1 MSDNYTS
8 QINAAF
14 EALKYN
20 PHATQQLLQ
29 QQQHNPGSA
38 QGPETLAAAAAANYQ
53 KSLQTPPSQP
63 MPQQSV
69 VAGLTQQPQMPMGLE
84 APYLEDF
91 AQQQQQ
97 QRMATGG
104 IVALAHGGPVQGYA
118 AGGNFGIDWGSYA
131 PELAHESTGHWLDRT
146 LGKEAARQERY
157 PVEEDWGKRLQEMP
171 TTDSYGS
178 PLDRADAWLT
188 KMEHKLTPSTA
199 LKNVGFSEMSPST
212 WRGKKGLDQPS
223 LLDALNSSQNDTGSE
238 DTETAT
244 GSPIDDL
251 SLIGGRQYPRSEVN
265 SYPHSDQLDTTADIL
280 KTSETPTP
288 KTTTPPGGQTISTS
302 EPQQP
307 RPRQELEAP
316 KKADGSHLSYED
328 QISYIQKVL
337 GVPPDV
343 SAEIKGQLE
352 KRMAH
357 EGNVNLIKDIAAGIG
372 GFLGTRGYGQ
382 ERVGAGIMN
391 ALQSSAIHG
400 KQESE
405 MQDKIDALQL
415 KSMMLP
421 YESRH
426 QAGTLFL
433 QNQQK
438 LREAQAA
445 AAARQ
450 AELSYERGTKLITGQ
465 QEGEYG
471 LKKEGLQ
478 GKNAQALQE
487 AKAKE
492 DRLLAAFEHKLKTS
506 ENLTQKDI
514 LTAYSSV
521 AGHLAGSDLG
531 YTPEEIRNK
540 IAPYMGPYASMLP
553 GGTPPA
559 PAQQLGNGLSL
570 SGTPTT
576 R

>member
-14 EALKYN
+14 EALKYD

-29 QQQHNPGSA
+29 QQQKNPGGA

-53 KSLQTPPSQP
+53 KSMHTPP
-63 MPQQSV
+63 PQQPPQQTV

-84 APYLEDF
+84 APNLEDF
-91 AQQQQQ
+91 AQQQHQ

-118 AGGNFGIDWGSYA
+118 GGGLFDDADFSYMDEPLSA
-131 PELAHESTGHWLDRT
+131 QLS
-146 LGKEAARQERY
+146 
-157 PVEEDWGKRLQEMP
+157 
-171 TTDSYGS
+171 SYG
-178 PLDRADAWLT
+178 A
-188 KMEHKLTPSTA
+188 TP
-199 LKNVGFSEMSPST
+199 FSEGDTSAP
-212 WRGKKGLDQPS
+212 QPP
-223 LLDALNSSQNDTGSE
+223 Q
-238 DTETAT
+238 
-244 GSPIDDL
+244 
-251 SLIGGRQYPRSEVN
+251 
-265 SYPHSDQLDTTADIL
+265 
-280 KTSETPTP
+280 P
-288 KTTTPPGGQTISTS
+288 K
-302 EPQQP
+302 
-307 RPRQELEAP
+307 QELEAP
-316 KKADGSHLSYED
+316 KKADGSHASYED

-337 GVPPDV
+337 GTPPDV

-357 EGNVNLIKDIAAGIG
+357 EGNVNLIKDIAAGFG

-400 KQESE
+400 KEE
-405 MQDKIDALQL
+405 GDMQDKIDALHL

-426 QAGTLFL
+426 QAGTLL
-433 QNQQK
+433 MQNQQK
-438 LREAQAA
+438 LHEAQAA

-450 AELSYERGTKLITGQ
+450 AEMSYERGTKFGTEQLQ
-465 QEGEYG
+465 GEYG
-471 LKKEGLQ
+471 LQKEGLQ
-478 GKNAQALQE
+478 NKTQTEIAQMKTNADRSIEILKHSLGANPTPESILKLRQAT
-487 AKAKE
+487 A
-492 DRLLAAFEHKLKTS
+492 AAF
-506 ENLTQKDI
+506 
-514 LTAYSSV
+514 APFASS
-521 AGHLAGSDLG
+521 
-531 YTPEEIRNK
+531 PEEMEPMIK
-540 IAPYMGPYASMLP
+540 QAMGPYYDMQP

-576 R
+576 P

>member
-8 QINAAF
+8 QINEAF

-20 PHATQQLLQ
+20 PRATQALLQ
-29 QQQHNPGSA
+29 QQKQSSGAAPGP
-38 QGPETLAAAAAANYQ
+38 QTLAAAAAANYQ
-53 KSLQTPPSQP
+53 KSMQAPPPQQP
-63 MPQQSV
+63 PQQSV
-69 VAGLTQQPQMPMGLE
+69 VDELTQQPQMPMGLE

-118 AGGNFGIDWGSYA
+118 HGGLFDDADFSYMDEPFSA
-131 PELAHESTGHWLDRT
+131 QLS
-146 LGKEAARQERY
+146 
-157 PVEEDWGKRLQEMP
+157 
-171 TTDSYGS
+171 SYGV
-178 PLDRADAWLT
+178 
-188 KMEHKLTPSTA
+188 TP
-199 LKNVGFSEMSPST
+199 FSE
-212 WRGKKGLDQPS
+212 G
-223 LLDALNSSQNDTGSE
+223 DTS
-238 DTETAT
+238 A
-244 GSPIDDL
+244 
-251 SLIGGRQYPRSEVN
+251 
-265 SYPHSDQLDTTADIL
+265 
-280 KTSETPTP
+280 
-288 KTTTPPGGQTISTS
+288 
-302 EPQQP
+302 PQQP
-307 RPRQELEAP
+307 RPKQELEAP
-316 KKADGSHLSYED
+316 KKADGSPLSYED
-328 QISYIQKVL
+328 QISYVQKVL

-400 KQESE
+400 KQESD

-426 QAGTLFL
+426 QAGTLVL

-445 AAARQ
+445 AAAKQ
-450 AELSYERGTKLITGQ
+450 AEQAYERGTKFGTEQLQ
-465 QEGEYG
+465 GEYG

-478 GKNAQALQE
+478 GKSQMEIAQMKANADLKLEA
-487 AKAKE
+487 AKAAMARGE
-492 DRLLAAFEHKLKTS
+492 LTGTNKTA
-506 ENLTQKDI
+506 I
-514 LTAYSSV
+514 LNQLNE
-521 AGHLAGSDLG
+521 LAGLG
-531 YTPEEIRNK
+531 LISRAEVDNLYNQSIATITGSSAPQAAPSSLGGGLFLSTP
-540 IAPYMGPYASMLP
+540 
-553 GGTPPA
+553 
-559 PAQQLGNGLSL
+559 
-570 SGTPTT
+570 
-576 R
+576 

>member
-29 QQQHNPGSA
+29 QQQKNPGGA

-53 KSLQTPPSQP
+53 KSMHTPP
-63 MPQQSV
+63 PQQPPQQTV

-84 APYLEDF
+84 APNLEDF

-118 AGGNFGIDWGSYA
+118 EGGYSDIPMAKISPHETSWGPSWTLNDLLKFDATPSQSEQDYYKTTE
-131 PELAHESTGHWLDRT
+131 PSPSKRRELNATKLDRN
-146 LGKEAARQERY
+146 ASQ
-157 PVEEDWGKRLQEMP
+157 
-171 TTDSYGS
+171 TTDQTETRS
-178 PLDRADAWLT
+178 PLDY
-188 KMEHKLTPSTA
+188 
-199 LKNVGFSEMSPST
+199 
-212 WRGKKGLDQPS
+212 
-223 LLDALNSSQNDTGSE
+223 
-238 DTETAT
+238 
-244 GSPIDDL
+244 L
-251 SLIGGRQYPRSEVN
+251 SLIDGIKYPHSSSN
-265 SYPHSDQLDTTADIL
+265 AYPHSDPLDTTADIL
-280 KTSETPTP
+280 KTSAAPTM
-288 KTTTPPGGQTISTS
+288 PPGGQTISTS

-307 RPRQELEAP
+307 RPKQELEAP
-316 KKADGSHLSYED
+316 KKADGSPLSYED
-328 QISYIQKVL
+328 QISYVQKVL

-357 EGNVNLIKDIAAGIG
+357 EGNVNLIKDIAAGLG

-400 KQESE
+400 KEESD
-405 MQDKIDALQL
+405 MQDKIDALHL

-426 QAGTLFL
+426 QAGTLVL
-433 QNQQK
+433 QSQQK

-445 AAARQ
+445 AAAKR
-450 AELSYERGTKLITGQ
+450 AELSYERGTKFGTEQIQ
-465 QEGEYG
+465 GEFG
-471 LKKEGLQ
+471 LQREGLQ
-478 GKNAQALQE
+478 NKSQMEIAQMKADADLKLE
-487 AKAKE
+487 AAKTAIANNS
-492 DRLLAAFEHKLKTS
+492 LTGTNKTAVYNHLS
-506 ENLTQKDI
+506 E
-514 LTAYSSV
+514 
-521 AGHLAGSDLG
+521 LAGMGLIDRAKLDEAFQQS
-531 YTPEEIRNK
+531 
-540 IAPYMGPYASMLP
+540 IATITGRSAPQ
-553 GGTPPA
+553 A

-576 R
+576 P

>member
-8 QINAAF
+8 QINEAF

-20 PHATQQLLQ
+20 PRATQALLQ
-29 QQQHNPGSA
+29 QQKQNSGAAPGP
-38 QGPETLAAAAAANYQ
+38 QTLAAAAAANYQ
-53 KSLQTPPSQP
+53 KSMQAPPSQP
-63 MPQQSV
+63 MPQQTV

-118 AGGNFGIDWGSYA
+118 HGGDFGVDWGSYA
-131 PELAHESTGHWLDRT
+131 PELAHEDTGHWLDRT
-146 LGKEAARQERY
+146 LGKEAARRERY
-157 PVEEDWGKRLQEMP
+157 PVEEDWGQRMQEIP
-171 TTDSYGS
+171 TTESYGS
-178 PLDRADAWLT
+178 PIDRADAWLT
-188 KMEHKLTPSTA
+188 NMEHRLTPSTA
-199 LKNVGFSEMSPST
+199 LKNVGLSEMSPST

-223 LLDALNSSQNDTGSE
+223 LLDALKLPQNDTGSE
-238 DTETAT
+238 DTETT
-244 GSPIDDL
+244 TSSPLDDL

-265 SYPHSDQLDTTADIL
+265 SYPHSDSLGTTADIL
-280 KTSETPTP
+280 KTSDTPTTP
-288 KTTTPPGGQTISTS
+288 TTPPGGQTISTS

-328 QISYIQKVL
+328 QISYIQKIL
-337 GVPPDV
+337 GTPPDV

-400 KQESE
+400 KEE
-405 MQDKIDALQL
+405 GDMQDKIDALHL

-421 YESRH
+421 YESWH

-445 AAARQ
+445 AAARRAEQ
-450 AELSYERGTKLITGQ
+450 AYERGTKLDIEHLQ
-465 QEGEYG
+465 GEYG
-471 LKKEGLQ
+471 LKKEDVQ
-478 GKNAQALQE
+478 GENAQALQE
-487 AKAKE
+487 AKARE
-492 DRLLAAFEHKLKTS
+492 DRLLAAFEHKLKTT

-514 LTAYSSV
+514 LTAYANV
-521 AGHLAGSDLG
+521 AGHFASSDLG

>member
-14 EALKYN
+14 EALKYD

-29 QQQHNPGSA
+29 QQQKNPGGA

-53 KSLQTPPSQP
+53 KSMHTPP
-63 MPQQSV
+63 PQQPPQQTV

-84 APYLEDF
+84 APNLEDF
-91 AQQQQQ
+91 AQQQHQ

-118 AGGNFGIDWGSYA
+118 GGGDFGVDWGSYA
-131 PELAHESTGHWLDRT
+131 PELAHEDTGHWLDRT
-146 LGKEAARQERY
+146 FGKEAARRERY
-157 PVEEDWGKRLQEMP
+157 PVEEDWGQRMQEIP
-171 TTDSYGS
+171 TTESYGS
-178 PLDRADAWLT
+178 PIDRTDAWLT
-188 KMEHKLTPSTA
+188 NMEHRLTPSMA
-199 LKNVGFSEMSPST
+199 LKNVGLSEMSPST
-212 WRGKKGLDQPS
+212 WRGIKGLDQPS
-223 LLDALNSSQNDTGSE
+223 LLDALKLPQNDTGSE
-238 DTETAT
+238 DTETT
-244 GSPIDDL
+244 TSSPLDDL
-251 SLIGGRQYPRSEVN
+251 SLIGGKQYSRSEVN
-265 SYPHSDQLDTTADIL
+265 SYPHSDSLGTTADIL
-280 KTSETPTP
+280 KTSATP
-288 KTTTPPGGQTISTS
+288 TTPPGGQTISTS

-316 KKADGSHLSYED
+316 KKADGSYASYED
-328 QISYIQKVL
+328 QISYIHKVL
-337 GVPPDV
+337 GTPPDV

-357 EGNVNLIKDIAAGIG
+357 EGNVNLIKDIAAGFG

-400 KQESE
+400 KEE
-405 MQDKIDALQL
+405 GDMQDKIDALHL

-426 QAGTLFL
+426 QAGTLL
-433 QNQQK
+433 MQNQQK
-438 LREAQAA
+438 LREAQTAA
-445 AAARQ
+445 TAKQ
-450 AELSYERGTKLITGQ
+450 AELSYERGTKFGTQ
-465 QEGEYG
+465 QLEGEYG
-471 LKKEGLQ
+471 LRKEGLQ
-478 GKNAQALQE
+478 GKNQMENAQM
-487 AKAKE
+487 KANA
-492 DRLLAAFEHKLKTS
+492 DRSIEILKHSLGTNPTPESILKLRQATAAAF
-506 ENLTQKDI
+506 
-514 LTAYSSV
+514 APFASS
-521 AGHLAGSDLG
+521 
-531 YTPEEIRNK
+531 PEEMEPMIK
-540 IAPYMGPYASMLP
+540 QAMGPYYDMQP

-576 R
+576 P

>member
-14 EALKYN
+14 EALKYD

-29 QQQHNPGSA
+29 QQQKNPGGA

-53 KSLQTPPSQP
+53 KSMHTPP
-63 MPQQSV
+63 PQQPPQQTV

-84 APYLEDF
+84 APNLEDF
-91 AQQQQQ
+91 AQQQHQ

-118 AGGNFGIDWGSYA
+118 GGGLLDDADFSYMDEPLSA
-131 PELAHESTGHWLDRT
+131 QLS
-146 LGKEAARQERY
+146 
-157 PVEEDWGKRLQEMP
+157 
-171 TTDSYGS
+171 SYG
-178 PLDRADAWLT
+178 A
-188 KMEHKLTPSTA
+188 TP
-199 LKNVGFSEMSPST
+199 FSEGDTSAP
-212 WRGKKGLDQPS
+212 QPP
-223 LLDALNSSQNDTGSE
+223 Q
-238 DTETAT
+238 
-244 GSPIDDL
+244 
-251 SLIGGRQYPRSEVN
+251 
-265 SYPHSDQLDTTADIL
+265 
-280 KTSETPTP
+280 P
-288 KTTTPPGGQTISTS
+288 K
-302 EPQQP
+302 
-307 RPRQELEAP
+307 QELEAP

-337 GVPPDV
+337 GTPPDV

-357 EGNVNLIKDIAAGIG
+357 EGNVNLIKDIAAGFG

-400 KQESE
+400 KEE
-405 MQDKIDALQL
+405 GDMQDKIDALHL

-445 AAARQ
+445 TEAKR
-450 AELSYERGTKLITGQ
+450 AEMSYERGTKFGTQ
-465 QEGEYG
+465 QLEGEYG
-471 LKKEGLQ
+471 LRKEGLQ
-478 GKNAQALQE
+478 GENAQALQE
-487 AKAKE
+487 AKARE
-492 DRLLAAFEHKLKTS
+492 DRLLAAFEHKLKTT

-514 LTAYSSV
+514 LTAYSNV
-521 AGHLAGSDLG
+521 AGHFASSDLG

-553 GGTPPA
+553 GGTPQTA

-576 R
+576 P

>member
-20 PHATQQLLQ
+20 PQATQQLLQ
-29 QQQHNPGSA
+29 QQQQNPGSA
-38 QGPETLAAAAAANYQ
+38 QGPQTLAAAAAANYQ
-53 KSLQTPPSQP
+53 KSMQAPPPQQP
-63 MPQQSV
+63 PQQSV
-69 VAGLTQQPQMPMGLE
+69 VDELTQQPQMPMGLE

-104 IVALAHGGPVQGYA
+104 IVALAQGGPVQGYA
-118 AGGNFGIDWGSYA
+118 GGGLFDDADFSYMDEPFSA
-131 PELAHESTGHWLDRT
+131 QLS
-146 LGKEAARQERY
+146 
-157 PVEEDWGKRLQEMP
+157 
-171 TTDSYGS
+171 SYGV
-178 PLDRADAWLT
+178 
-188 KMEHKLTPSTA
+188 TP
-199 LKNVGFSEMSPST
+199 FSE
-212 WRGKKGLDQPS
+212 G
-223 LLDALNSSQNDTGSE
+223 DTSAPQE
-238 DTETAT
+238 
-244 GSPIDDL
+244 
-251 SLIGGRQYPRSEVN
+251 
-265 SYPHSDQLDTTADIL
+265 
-280 KTSETPTP
+280 P
-288 KTTTPPGGQTISTS
+288 K
-302 EPQQP
+302 
-307 RPRQELEAP
+307 PRQELEAP

-328 QISYIQKVL
+328 QISYVQKVL

-382 ERVGAGIMN
+382 ERVGAGIIN

-426 QAGTLFL
+426 QAGTLVL

-445 AAARQ
+445 AEAKRAEQ
-450 AELSYERGTKLITGQ
+450 AYERGTKFGTEQLQ
-465 QEGEYG
+465 GEYG

-478 GKNAQALQE
+478 GKSQMEIAQMKANADLKLEA
-487 AKAKE
+487 AKAAMARGE
-492 DRLLAAFEHKLKTS
+492 LTGTNKTA
-506 ENLTQKDI
+506 I
-514 LTAYSSV
+514 LNQLNE
-521 AGHLAGSDLG
+521 LAGLG
-531 YTPEEIRNK
+531 LISRAEVDNLYNQS
-540 IAPYMGPYASMLP
+540 IATIT
-553 GGTPPA
+553 GGSAPQA

-576 R
+576 P

>member
-14 EALKYN
+14 EALKYD
-20 PHATQQLLQ
+20 PRATQALLQ
-29 QQQHNPGSA
+29 QQKQNSGAAPGP
-38 QGPETLAAAAAANYQ
+38 QTLAAAAAANYQ
-53 KSLQTPPSQP
+53 KSMQAPP
-63 MPQQSV
+63 PQQPPRQSV
-69 VAGLTQQPQMPMGLE
+69 IDELTQQPQMPMGLE

-118 AGGNFGIDWGSYA
+118 DGGLLDDADFSYMDEPFSA
-131 PELAHESTGHWLDRT
+131 QLSN
-146 LGKEAARQERY
+146 
-157 PVEEDWGKRLQEMP
+157 
-171 TTDSYGS
+171 YGV
-178 PLDRADAWLT
+178 
-188 KMEHKLTPSTA
+188 TP
-199 LKNVGFSEMSPST
+199 FSE
-212 WRGKKGLDQPS
+212 G
-223 LLDALNSSQNDTGSE
+223 DTSAPQE
-238 DTETAT
+238 
-244 GSPIDDL
+244 
-251 SLIGGRQYPRSEVN
+251 
-265 SYPHSDQLDTTADIL
+265 
-280 KTSETPTP
+280 P
-288 KTTTPPGGQTISTS
+288 KPKP
-302 EPQQP
+302 
-307 RPRQELEAP
+307 ELEAL

-328 QISYIQKVL
+328 QIGYIQKVL
-337 GVPPDV
+337 GTPPDV

-400 KQESE
+400 KEE
-405 MQDKIDALQL
+405 GDMQDKIDALQL
-415 KSMMLP
+415 KSTMQP

-426 QAGTLFL
+426 QAATLFL

-450 AELSYERGTKLITGQ
+450 AELSYERGTKFGTEQLQ
-465 QEGEYG
+465 GEYG
-471 LKKEGLQ
+471 LRKEGLQ
-478 GKNAQALQE
+478 GKSQMEIAQMKANADLKLEA
-487 AKAKE
+487 AKAAMARGE
-492 DRLLAAFEHKLKTS
+492 LTGTNKTA
-506 ENLTQKDI
+506 I
-514 LTAYSSV
+514 LNQLNE
-521 AGHLAGSDLG
+521 LAGLG
-531 YTPEEIRNK
+531 LISRAEVDNLYNQS
-540 IAPYMGPYASMLP
+540 IATIT
-553 GGTPPA
+553 GGSAPQA

-576 R
+576 P

>member
-14 EALKYN
+14 EALKYD

-29 QQQHNPGSA
+29 QQQKNPGGA

-53 KSLQTPPSQP
+53 KSMHTPP
-63 MPQQSV
+63 PQQPPQQTV

-84 APYLEDF
+84 APNLEDF
-91 AQQQQQ
+91 AQQQHQ

-118 AGGNFGIDWGSYA
+118 GGGLLDDADFSYMDEPLSA
-131 PELAHESTGHWLDRT
+131 QLS
-146 LGKEAARQERY
+146 
-157 PVEEDWGKRLQEMP
+157 
-171 TTDSYGS
+171 SYG
-178 PLDRADAWLT
+178 A
-188 KMEHKLTPSTA
+188 TP
-199 LKNVGFSEMSPST
+199 FSEGDTSAP
-212 WRGKKGLDQPS
+212 QP
-223 LLDALNSSQNDTGSE
+223 
-238 DTETAT
+238 
-244 GSPIDDL
+244 
-251 SLIGGRQYPRSEVN
+251 
-265 SYPHSDQLDTTADIL
+265 
-280 KTSETPTP
+280 
-288 KTTTPPGGQTISTS
+288 
-302 EPQQP
+302 PQ
-307 RPRQELEAP
+307 PRQELEAP

-337 GVPPDV
+337 GTPPDV

-357 EGNVNLIKDIAAGIG
+357 EGNVNLIKDIAAGFG

-400 KQESE
+400 KEE
-405 MQDKIDALQL
+405 GDMQDKIDALHL

-426 QAGTLFL
+426 QAGTLLL
-433 QNQQK
+433 QSQQK
-438 LREAQAA
+438 IREAQAA

-450 AELSYERGTKLITGQ
+450 AELSFQRDTSLSGKKIA
-465 QEGEYG
+465 GEYG
-471 LKKEGLQ
+471 LEAQRLSGDSRVKAAALSGMGRGNQ
-478 GKNAQALQE
+478 GQLTDNQAWQIAADKVDPALKFSDP
-487 AKAKE
+487 AAYKTAIE
-492 DRLLAAFEHKLKTS
+492 DEYRKIRKGEY
-506 ENLTQKDI
+506 NTQS
-514 LTAYSSV
+514 A
-521 AGHLAGSDLG
+521 
-531 YTPEEIRNK
+531 
-540 IAPYMGPYASMLP
+540 
-553 GGTPPA
+553 PPA

-576 R
+576 P

>member
-14 EALKYN
+14 EALKYD

-29 QQQHNPGSA
+29 QQQKNPGGA

-53 KSLQTPPSQP
+53 KSMHTPP
-63 MPQQSV
+63 PQQPPQQTV

-84 APYLEDF
+84 APNLEDF
-91 AQQQQQ
+91 AQQQHQ

-118 AGGNFGIDWGSYA
+118 GGGLLDDADFSYMDEPLSA
-131 PELAHESTGHWLDRT
+131 QLS
-146 LGKEAARQERY
+146 
-157 PVEEDWGKRLQEMP
+157 
-171 TTDSYGS
+171 SYG
-178 PLDRADAWLT
+178 A
-188 KMEHKLTPSTA
+188 TP
-199 LKNVGFSEMSPST
+199 FSEGDTSAP
-212 WRGKKGLDQPS
+212 QP
-223 LLDALNSSQNDTGSE
+223 
-238 DTETAT
+238 
-244 GSPIDDL
+244 
-251 SLIGGRQYPRSEVN
+251 
-265 SYPHSDQLDTTADIL
+265 
-280 KTSETPTP
+280 
-288 KTTTPPGGQTISTS
+288 
-302 EPQQP
+302 PQ
-307 RPRQELEAP
+307 PRQELEAP

-337 GVPPDV
+337 GTPPDV

-357 EGNVNLIKDIAAGIG
+357 EGNVNLIKDIAAGFG

-400 KQESE
+400 KEE
-405 MQDKIDALQL
+405 GDMQDKIDALHL
-415 KSMMLP
+415 KSITQP

-426 QAGTLFL
+426 QAATLYL

-438 LREAQAA
+438 LHEAQAA

-450 AELSYERGTKLITGQ
+450 AEMSFQRDTSLSGKKIA
-465 QEGEYG
+465 GEYG
-471 LKKEGLQ
+471 LEAQRLSGDSRVKAAALSGMGRGNQ
-478 GKNAQALQE
+478 GQLTDNQAWQIAADKVDPALKFSDP
-487 AKAKE
+487 AAYKTAIE
-492 DRLLAAFEHKLKTS
+492 DEYRKIRKGEY
-506 ENLTQKDI
+506 NTQS
-514 LTAYSSV
+514 A
-521 AGHLAGSDLG
+521 
-531 YTPEEIRNK
+531 
-540 IAPYMGPYASMLP
+540 
-553 GGTPPA
+553 PPA

-576 R
+576 P